1 MAKLPTLKKKDA
13 TPAKRVTGTSY
24 TSNPAIAPPSEI
36 YNEVGSQRGSSIPE
50 VVPELGS
57 RGLRIR
63 TYDKMVKG
71 DVSVRISLRA
81 NKAPV
86 FGGDY
91 YFEPFDDSP
100 GALALAEFASKNIF
114 HCPSSPWLLQIQDV
128 CRMIENGNSIEN
140 PIYELREWAPTLR
153 KSTGTQGG
161 NTGGSTGVPNRK
173 VYTMIKKIAYRPAS
187 SIIKINYDDNGGPE
201 SVDHNA
207 IRADGKVEQVNI
219 PIDQLLIFVFEG
231 DGTDMEGLS
240 VLRNAYEHWFYKHN
254 LYKIDAIQKERHGI
268 GVPDI
273 ELPVGFS
280 SKDKTIAHQL
290 GRNLRT
296 NEFAYIVRPPNFQ
309 VGFAELKGQLVDALA
324 SASHH
329 DLEIMKNVL
338 IQFLQPNSSDRASSA
353 TAADIF
359 LKTTRYLGSYIC
371 EVYNKFLVP
380 KLIAYNFET
389 DQFPEM
395 KVRNIGEVKDLQ
407 MWSAAVS
414 NLAKQGVLEIDDDTE
429 NFARDVLQFPRRTS
443 PRANKTAQ
451 AAAAKKP
458 GSGNNETT
466 GNINNGTPSGA

>member
-1 MAKLPTLKKKDA
+1 MATVKLLRKKDA
-13 TPAKRVTGTSY
+13 TPAKRITGTSY
-24 TSNPAIAPPSEI
+24 TSNPAIPPPSEI
-36 YNEVGSQRGSSIPE
+36 YNEVGSQRGSSLPE

-57 RGLRIR
+57 RQLRIR

-91 YFEPFDDSP
+91 YFEPVDDSP

-114 HCPSSPWLLQIQDV
+114 HCPTSPWLLQIQDI
-128 CRMIENGNSIEN
+128 CRMIENGNSILN
-140 PIYELREWAPTLR
+140 PIYELREWAPTPT
-153 KSTGTQGG
+153 KSTGTQGANGGG
-161 NTGGSTGVPNRK
+161 NGVPNRK
-173 VYTMIKKIAYRPAS
+173 VYTMLKKLPCRPAS

-219 PIDQLLIFVFEG
+219 PVDQLLIFVFEG
-231 DGTDMEGLS
+231 DGTDLEGLS

-280 SKDKTIAHQL
+280 EKDRTIAHQL

-309 VGFAELKGQLVDALA
+309 VGFAELKGQLVNALE
-324 SASHH
+324 SATHH

-338 IQFLQPNSSDRASSA
+338 IQFLQPDTSDRASSA

-371 EVYNKFLVP
+371 EIYNKYLIP

-389 DQFPEM
+389 DQFPLM

-407 MWSAAVS
+407 MWAAAVS
-414 NLAKQGVLEIDDDTE
+414 NLSKTDVLQIDEETE
-429 NFARDVLQFPRRTS
+429 NYVREVLQFPHRRT
-443 PRANKTAQ
+443 PRINKTAQ
-451 AAAAKKP
+451 ADTAGP
-458 GSGNNETT
+458 DETT
-466 GNINNGTPSGA
+466 GNINNGTASGA